1 MKLRIEKLGRASFAA
16 HARGHIVVSDQPQE
30 NGGADVGMTPP
41 ELLLASLGTCV
52 AYYVAQFC
60 EPRLLDCDAVEIEVE
75 GDLMHNPGRIGAITV
90 KVALPVE
97 LDEDRLKA
105 LLRAVSHCTI
115 HNTLT
120 AAPDIRVHVETP
132 VAAMSS

>member
-1 MKLRIEKLGRASFAA
+1 M
-16 HARGHIVVSDQPQE
+16 
-30 NGGADVGMTPP
+30 
-41 ELLLASLGTCV
+41 
-52 AYYVAQFC
+52 AQFC
-60 EPRLLDCDAVEIEVE
+60 EPRHLDSDAVEIEVE

-105 LLRAVSHCTI
+105 LLRTVSHCTI

-132 VAAMSS
+132 VAAISS